1 MNKYILLIIL
11 LIIVIIVSVLILLY
25 LLYDEKKLKEVSNEL
40 LTKLGKKYT
49 KEEFENEMFAVY
61 SNILSGIQNN
71 NYNYFRDMVSDDEY
85 NKILM
90 KAKENTDN
98 NTINHIDNIQKG
110 FSKLISFRVNNEY
123 EVAKLWIQYTDNEYT
138 LGNREVQDEEGNTS
152 VEEVVIKGDKNKEVY
167 HEEII
172 TFVKGRANNE
182 DILCPNCGY
191 HTKILDTSKCV
202 KCDSILAPKKEHWI
216 YLNKVATNISKNKK
230 TL

>member
-40 LTKLGKKYT
+40 LSKLGKKYT
-49 KEEFENEMFAVY
+49 KEEFENEMFNKY
-61 SNILSGIQNN
+61 SEIVLGICNE
-71 NYNYFRDMVSDDEY
+71 NYNFLRDMVSDEEY
-85 NKILM
+85 NNILM
-90 KAKENTDN
+90 KNKTVKDN
-98 NTINHIDNIQKG
+98 NQKEVITNIKKG
-110 FSKLISFRVNNEY
+110 FSKLISFRINNEL

-152 VEEVVIKGDKNKEVY
+152 VEQVVIKGDKDKEIY

-172 TFVKGRANNE
+172 TYVKGRANNE

-191 HTKILDTSKCV
+191 HTVLLDTPKCI
-202 KCDSILAPKKEHWI
+202 KCDSIIAPKKNHWVFV
-216 YLNKVATNISKNKK
+216 NRVATNISKNKK